1 MWTASNLTAEIAPL
15 AAGLVL
21 ALLAIRFAHVRRCS
35 HTRTVAILT
44 AASLAA
50 ILTLL
55 AFRA

>member
-15 AAGLVL
+15 TAGLVL

-44 AASLAA
+44 
-50 ILTLL
+50 LL